1 MSSSAKQVVHS
12 FFQSLAK
19 GDAAGVAGCFA
30 DDALVWTPGDH
41 WFSGEHTPDEIQ
53 GLSGQILS
61 MFPKG
66 LSFRIEAITS
76 EGERIAVEAVS
87 HGEHVN
93 GRVYSN
99 TYHML
104 FVVRGGK
111 IALLKE
117 YMDTALAGEFLGHDA
132 PPAS

>member
-1 MSSSAKQVVHS
+1 MSSTPLQVVNT
-12 FFQSLAK
+12 FFNCLEK
-19 GDAAGVAGCFA
+19 GDAAGVAGCFG
-30 DDALVWTPGDH
+30 DAAVVWTPGDH

-61 MFPKG
+61 MFPSG
-66 LSFRIEAITS
+66 LQFEIEAMTS

-87 HGEHVN
+87 RGEHIN

-104 FVVRGGK
+104 FVVRAGK
-111 IALLKE
+111 IAVLKE

-132 PPAS
+132 PPSA